1 MPDGWSGVGGGGGGA
16 GGGGDKLGW
25 SSDRSGR
32 TLVDRDA
39 KQLHGHSPRSA
50 GNNSFGQRGFFRQD
64 VTLLNSAGTAS
75 KRGLFRLPVT
85 PF

>member
-1 MPDGWSGVGGGGGGA
+1 VPDGWSGGGGGELGGA
-16 GGGGDKLGW
+16 GPGW

-50 GNNSFGQRGFFRQD
+50 GNNSFGQSGGFSD
-64 VTLLNSAGTAS
+64 KT
-75 KRGLFRLPVT
+75 
-85 PF
+85 

>member
-1 MPDGWSGVGGGGGGA
+1 MGGGGLAGGGVEWGGGGGGP
-16 GGGGDKLGW
+16 GW

-50 GNNSFGQRGFFRQD
+50 GNNSFGQSGAFSD
-64 VTLLNSAGTAS
+64 KT
-75 KRGLFRLPVT
+75 
-85 PF
+85 